1 MNFQA
6 FATTVHSPHS
16 AWHQKHGIFRC
27 WAGLHPTIEDKE
39 LAQCSAEQHCIFAL
53 FCCIATTIAPFFC
66 AQMISDSLPFRK
78 MSLAA
83 TASAPEALKV
93 LLPEALQG
101 DQAGPLNS
109 VLKPCTSVNSSNF
122 FLRPMTGALVHP
134 FSGSGKRAASMQTRI
149 FQHGRQ
155 CKVSVLDSATFFS
168 AAFSCLLLQ
177 SLFVI
182 PIFCLLPAT
191 KGTSSWQ

>member
-1 MNFQA
+1 
-6 FATTVHSPHS
+6 
-16 AWHQKHGIFRC
+16 
-27 WAGLHPTIEDKE
+27 
-39 LAQCSAEQHCIFAL
+39 
-53 FCCIATTIAPFFC
+53 
-66 AQMISDSLPFRK
+66 

-149 FQHGRQ
+149 CQHGRQ
-155 CKVSVLDSATFFS
+155 CKVSVLDSATFFF
-168 AAFSCLLLQ
+168 AAFSCLKLQ

-182 PIFCLLPAT
+182 PIFACCWWQKAPAV
-191 KGTSSWQ
+191 GNEMAFWDFSALALQAPDLQETSQQLVHLGVTESHC